1 MEPDPMHAS
10 PSRPVVINGQPDP
23 LFLATQEA
31 EDEAIKA
38 RRALDRARRQ
48 RLEADRLVAEA
59 EERHHQAV
67 ARASL
72 ARCKWVTQGK
82 RQ

>member
-1 MEPDPMHAS
+1 MNAHPP
-10 PSRPVVINGQPDP
+10 RPVVTDGQPHP
-23 LFLATQEA
+23 LFVATLEA

-48 RLEADRLVAEA
+48 RLDADRLVAEA